1 MTIYDFDNNTITV
14 QNNSDLTLYE
24 KQAILACFTADVTFN
39 SFAAEVE
46 YHAEAAL
53 IIPEFLHDKY
63 LKAIRADMAVG
74 EENED
79 YITSPYF
86 YLDSPIVVS
95 QSQVHGEY

>member
-14 QNNSDLTLYE
+14 QNKSDLTLYE
-24 KQAILACFTADVTFN
+24 KQAILACFTANVTFN

-74 EENED
+74 EENE
-79 YITSPYF
+79 SGAF
-86 YLDSPIVVS
+86 DSYYDLNSSIVRE
-95 QSQVHGEY
+95 QIEAHGEY